1 MPSRC
6 ISTTSPANIA
16 TSRPTISARTVRAL
30 REAGGWKAGT
40 ALEIA
45 SMPVI
50 AVAPEEKARST
61 NSTVMP
67 SIGSRPTT
75 GVGVKPRA
83 GGIDQPDGDQ
93 REHAQHE
100 RVGRCGE
107 DRAGLAHAAQVAGQQ
122 DRDRRESQRTALASP
137 GRGRPR

>member
-1 MPSRC
+1 MGQLRERGLPRRGTMPSRC

-30 REAGGWKAGT
+30 RDAGGWKAGT

-45 SMPVI
+45 SIPVI
-50 AVAPEEKARST
+50 AVAPEENARST

-75 GVGVKPRA
+75 GVGPKPREEA
-83 GGIDQPDGDQ
+83 SISP
-93 REHAQHE
+93 
-100 RVGRCGE
+100 
-107 DRAGLAHAAQVAGQQ
+107 
-122 DRDRRESQRTALASP
+122 TAISANMPSTNA
-137 GRGRPR
+137 

>member
-6 ISTTSPANIA
+6 ISTTSPANVA

-40 ALEIA
+40 ALESA

-50 AVAPEEKARST
+50 AVAPDEKARST
-61 NSTVMP
+61 NSTVTP

-75 GVGVKPRA
+75 GVGVKPSPEA
-83 GGIDQPDGDQ
+83 STSP
-93 REHAQHE
+93 
-100 RVGRCGE
+100 
-107 DRAGLAHAAQVAGQQ
+107 
-122 DRDRRESQRTALASP
+122 TAISAKMASTKA
-137 GRGRPR
+137 